1 MQFGQVGMAHLI
13 VLGNEKGGTGKSTT
27 AMHITTALLRA
38 GHPVGVID
46 LDLRQ
51 QSLLRYV
58 QNRQATNA
66 RQELALP
73 LPQIY
78 ELELSTAD
86 TLADAQAEEEN
97 RFAEALNTL
106 DRDNRYIVIDCP
118 GAHTRYAQMSHSAAD
133 TLISPL
139 NDSLIDFDLLA
150 RIDPDTGRVRG
161 PSIYSEMVWEARQ
174 LRASAGLPPLDWVVL
189 RNRMSVTDAHNKRK
203 VGAALEDLSKR
214 IGFRLVPGFSER
226 VIFRELFLEGLTL
239 LDMREAGVARF
250 SMSNIAAR
258 QELRDLMRALRL
270 PDPAVSF

>member
-1 MQFGQVGMAHLI
+1 MAHLI

-58 QNRQATNA
+58 QNRQSSNT
-66 RQELALP
+66 RQGLSLP
-73 LPQIY
+73 LPQIF
-78 ELELSTAD
+78 ELEFSQAD
-86 TLADAQAEEEN
+86 TLADAQREEED
-97 RFAEALNTL
+97 RFAEALGTL
-106 DRDNRYIVIDCP
+106 DRDNRFIVIDCP

-133 TLISPL
+133 TLITPM

-150 RIDPDTGRVRG
+150 RMDPETGKVRG

-203 VGAALEDLSKR
+203 VGVALGDLSKR
-214 IGFRLVPGFSER
+214 IGFRLVPGFAER
-226 VIFRELFLEGLTL
+226 VIFRELFLDGLTL

-258 QELRDLMRALRL
+258 QELRDLIRALDL
-270 PDPAVSF
+270 PDVTVSF